1 MNELVKSIIKKA
13 GFPDFEQMY
22 VVSDQDE
29 LKKLIDLVVVECAEF
44 AVKQQAERD
53 VRNIVS
59 DNPARDFALGVIKH
73 FGDE

>member
-73 FGDE
+73 FGGE